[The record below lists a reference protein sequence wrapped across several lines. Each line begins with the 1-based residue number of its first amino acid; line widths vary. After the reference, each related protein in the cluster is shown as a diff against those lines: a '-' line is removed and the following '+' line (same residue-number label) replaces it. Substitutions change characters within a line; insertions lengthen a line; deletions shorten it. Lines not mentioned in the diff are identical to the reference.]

1 MEEIGAVEP
10 PRTDARGLAEERERE
25 REGEREGSES
35 ERGRGV
41 GVREEAD
48 NRSHGQLPDGDP
60 DDEEDVCR
68 ICRTPGDEESSLY
81 HPCACSGSIKYVHQE
96 CLLQWLNHSNAR
108 QCEVCKHM
116 FAFSPVYAP
125 DAPARLPVRELF
137 LGMTVKALKGARFFI
152 RLLFVVCVWLLLIPF
167 VTLWIWR
174 VTFVRS
180 LVEAKRLFFSRWTF
194 SLLLTDCLHG
204 FLLSAG
210 IVFIF
215 LGVTSLREYFRHLR
229 EIAGGQDG
237 DREDEAVDRGL
248 GGRAGRRLGQV
259 VAGVRG
265 FGGDGGQAIGGPH
278 GNHEMVVVPA
288 PAQGLAAGA
297 GQLLRRN
304 AENVALRL
312 EMQAARLEAHVEQ
325 MFDAVEDADG
335 AEDVPFDELVGM
347 QGPVFHLLEN
357 AVTVLLSNA
366 IFLGIVALIPFTLGR
381 IIISVFWKILVATGS
396 ARTMTRWS
404 EISMGVFG
412 VNGSSAARGLDISSA
427 ALLVGE
433 ERENN
438 GSFFKLLAEH
448 SISSESAASVAIPVN
463 AVKEAVVQVSA
474 FRFSDATTVAVGYAA
489 IFSAVVFYLGLIVL
503 IRYSRGEPMTVG
515 RIRGVASMAE
525 AAPSVARQVIA
536 GVSYMATGVKV
547 AFLLFIELG
556 VFPLLCGWWLDVC
569 TLGIRD
575 VTLTQ
580 AVSFLSSSPSMSS
593 FLHWLVGIVYMLQ
606 ISIFV
611 SLLREVL
618 KPGVLYF
625 LRDPADPNYNPFRD
639 LIDDPLHKHAR
650 PWIVMLVF
658 LPVRLA
664 ISIAP
669 RMFPLDIRVSDPF
682 TEIPAD
688 MLLFHICIPFAVE
701 HFRPRATIKSV
712 LFHWF
717 STVGWALGLS
727 EFLLPGAEEANGVG
741 GNNEEERGVGGQ
753 ERGDNF
759 DGNHPRGEHG
769 DGAGNRHQIGTAS
782 GMDAEDE
789 ASDNEGEHD
798 TDEYRFASRMVLL
811 LLGAWLTLLAFN
823 SAMVLLPISIGRI
836 IITSFSRLPITRGA
850 KCNDLYAFNIG
861 CYVLWATA
869 AAIQY
874 VVDYLRTHD
883 IRVFLRQV
891 VKWSSIVAKSFVLLS
906 LWVVVIPVLIGLLF
920 ELLVVVPLRVPID
933 ESPVFLLYQDWAL
946 GLVFLKIWTRLV
958 TFGQIVPL
966 VDDSWRVKF
975 EQVRTDGF
983 SHLRGWWVFTAIV
996 GPVLIQLLT
1005 ALCVPYVFGRGVFPL
1020 FGCSMKV
1027 NSAVYRY
1034 AWLGCLLLGI
1044 VWYGGQRLHRWV
1056 LDLHDAIRDDRYLV
1070 GRRLHNYGEQ
1080 KKAAADP
1087 ELLRLASSGLAEA
1100 EDAAVVQAGEA
1111 ASQAGEREGS
1121 GEELEAAAGCA
1132 GGIASDSDRMMDP
1145 AVMGAH
1151 RMEASASTLKFRGAV
1166 SHESTRS

>member
-1 MEEIGAVEP
+1 MDEIGAIEP
-10 PRTDARGLAEERERE
+10 PRTDAQDLAEEREC
-25 REGEREGSES
+25 GES

-41 GVREEAD
+41 GVGGESG
-48 NRSHGQLPDGDP
+48 NRSHQQLPDGDP

-96 CLLQWLNHSNAR
+96 CLLRWLNHSNAR

-137 LGMTVKALKGARFFI
+137 LGMTLKAFKGARFFV
-152 RLLFVVCVWLLLIPF
+152 RLLFVTCVWLLLIPF

-174 VTFVRS
+174 FTFVRS
-180 LVEAKRLFFSRWTF
+180 LVEANSLFYSRWTF
-194 SLLLTDCLHG
+194 GLLLTDCLHG

-229 EIAGGQDG
+229 EVAGGQDG
-237 DREDEAVDRGL
+237 DREDDAVDRGL

-265 FGGDGGQAIGGPH
+265 FGGDGGVAVGGPH
-278 GNHEMVVVPA
+278 ANNEVAVVA
-288 PAQGLAAGA
+288 LPAQGLAAGA

-325 MFDAVEDADG
+325 MFDAVEDVDG

-347 QGPVFHLLEN
+347 QGPVSHLLEN
-357 AVTVLLSNA
+357 AVTVLLSNT
-366 IFLGIVALIPFTLGR
+366 IFLGTVALIPFTLGR
-381 IIISVFWKILVATGS
+381 IIIFVFSKIMVATGS
-396 ARTMTRWS
+396 AGTMARWS
-404 EISMGVFG
+404 ETATGVFDG
-412 VNGSSAARGLDISSA
+412 NGSSLVQGLVISSAARLM
-427 ALLVGE
+427 GE
-433 ERENN
+433 LKENN
-438 GSFFKLLAEH
+438 DSLFKLLADRG
-448 SISSESAASVAIPVN
+448 ISSENTVSVAIPGA
-463 AVKEAVVQVSA
+463 AVGEALAQASA
-474 FRFSDATTVAVGYAA
+474 FRFSDATTVAVGYMA
-489 IFSAVVFYLGLIVL
+489 IFSAVVFYLGLIAL

-525 AAPSVARQVIA
+525 AAPSVARQVMA

-575 VTLTQ
+575 VTLAQ
-580 AVSFLSSSPSMSS
+580 AVLFFSSSPSMSS

-650 PWIVMLVF
+650 RVLLSVVVYGSLIVMLVF

-669 RMFPLDIRVSDPF
+669 HMFPLDIRVSDPF

-701 HFRPRATIKSV
+701 HFRPRATVKTV

-727 EFLLPGAEEANGVG
+727 EFLLPEAEQANGVG
-741 GNNEEERGVGGQ
+741 GNNNEERGVGGE
-753 ERGDNF
+753 ERDHNF
-759 DGNHPRGEHG
+759 DGNHPRGGHG
-769 DGAGNRHQIGTAS
+769 DVAGSRHQLETS
-782 GMDAEDE
+782 SVDVEYED
-789 ASDNEGEHD
+789 SDNEGEHD
-798 TDEYRFASRMVLL
+798 TNEYQFASRIVLL
-811 LLGAWLTLLAFN
+811 LLGAWVTLLAFN
-823 SAMVLLPISIGRI
+823 STMVLLPISIGRVI
-836 IITSFSRLPITRGA
+836 FTSFSRLPITRGA

-874 VVDYLRTHD
+874 VVGYLRTHD

-891 VKWSSIVAKSFVLLS
+891 VKWSSIVTKSFVLLS
-906 LWVVVIPVLIGLLF
+906 LWIVVIPVLIGLLF

-933 ESPVFLLYQDWAL
+933 ESPVFLLYQDWVML
-946 GLVFLKIWTRLV
+946 GQF
-958 TFGQIVPL
+958 VPL
-966 VDDSWRVKF
+966 VGDRWRVKF
-975 EQVRTDGF
+975 EQVRNDGF

-996 GPVLIQLLT
+996 APVLIHLLT
-1005 ALCVPYVFGRGVFPL
+1005 ALCVPYVFARGVFPL
-1020 FGCSMKV
+1020 LGYSLTV

-1034 AWLGCLLLGI
+1034 AWLSCLLFGT
-1044 VWYGGQRLHRWV
+1044 VWYGGHRLHQWL
-1056 LDLHDAIRDDRYLV
+1056 LDLHDTIRDDRYLV

-1080 KKAAADP
+1080 KKAPDSP
-1087 ELLRLASSGLAEA
+1087 GSLRLPSAGLADAEEGADAQVDEA
-1100 EDAAVVQAGEA
+1100 SEPE
-1111 ASQAGEREGS
+1111 ERKGS
-1121 GEELEAAAGCA
+1121 GEESEAAAGHA
-1132 GGIASDSDRMMDP
+1132 GGIASDSESVMDP
-1145 AVMGAH
+1145 AVTGAQ
-1151 RMEASASTLKFRGAV
+1151 RIGASGSTLKFRGAI
-1166 SHESTRS
+1166 SHECISS